1 MKPKTGFQLV
11 QAVLFMLAMMCGAL
25 LLSLGSGVV
34 DRAECFSPSAHGA
47 AQSMSWLSL
56 TSHLL
61 SDTCGW

>member
-34 DRAECFSPSAHGA
+34 DRAECFSSNAHGA
-47 AQSMSWLSL
+47 APSMSWLSL
-56 TSHLL
+56 TS
-61 SDTCGW
+61 SQSCAE